1 MYGVLCA
8 TKGYHPPP
16 SVICGL
22 PVMAMHFY
30 FRGLRLLGEETKGP
44 LCPTTNEQLA
54 ATLCVSMGV
63 WAYMDGS
70 PLLGMP
76 MAYFLLAC
84 ITFVDYINTWEP
96 GEDEDSD
103 DEDDGDP
110 PPGGSELSINA

>member
-1 MYGVLCA
+1 
-8 TKGYHPPP
+8 
-16 SVICGL
+16 
-22 PVMAMHFY
+22 MAMHFY